1 MKVPVERAESE
12 IIIKKSRFI
21 AIAEKIDSLEQ
32 VKDIVRK
39 VREEH
44 PKANHVVHAAVAGK
58 SGTIYSSSDDKE
70 PKNTAGRPAL
80 EVLKGSKVTNIV
92 VCIVRYFG
100 GTLLGT
106 GGLVRAYS
114 KAAQEGLVKSRVIT
128 KNHGVLIEIGT
139 DYNGVGKLQYLFGQ
153 SNVPIMDS
161 QYTESVKM
169 QILVPAGEKEQIKKS
184 VTEATSGRASITDIK
199 ELYYAVSQGEY
210 LLFEN

>member
-80 EVLKGSKVTNIV
+80 EVLKGSQVTNII

-106 GGLVRAYS
+106 GGLVKAYGDAV
-114 KAAQEGLVKSRVIT
+114 KAVLENLKTEELREKETLVLNFSYEYYTLLKRLFE
-128 KNHGVLIEIGT
+128 KHGV
-139 DYNGVGKLQYLFGQ
+139 
-153 SNVPIMDS
+153 
-161 QYTESVKM
+161 
-169 QILVPAGEKEQIKKS
+169 
-184 VTEATSGRASITDIK
+184 SIDQEDFSTDIK
-199 ELYYAVSQGEY
+199 IRLTIDKEKKEDFTREALEIDPYISIE
-210 LLFEN
+210 

>member
-80 EVLKGSKVTNIV
+80 EVLKGSQVTNIV

-106 GGLVRAYS
+106 GGLVKAYGDAV
-114 KAAQEGLVKSRVIT
+114 KA
-128 KNHGVLIEIGT
+128 VLE
-139 DYNGVGKLQYLFGQ
+139 NLK
-153 SNVPIMDS
+153 
-161 QYTESVKM
+161 TEE
-169 QILVPAGEKEQIKKS
+169 LREKETLVLNFSYEYYTLLKRLFEKH
-184 VTEATSGRASITDIK
+184 GASIDQEDFSTDIK
-199 ELYYAVSQGEY
+199 IRLTIDKEKKEDFTMEAQEIDPYISIEQKERIL
-210 LLFEN
+210 

>member
-80 EVLKGSKVTNIV
+80 EVLKGSQVTNIV

-106 GGLVRAYS
+106 GGLVKAYGDAV
-114 KAAQEGLVKSRVIT
+114 KAVLENLKTEELREKETLVLNFSYEYYTLLKRLFE
-128 KNHGVLIEIGT
+128 KHGV
-139 DYNGVGKLQYLFGQ
+139 
-153 SNVPIMDS
+153 
-161 QYTESVKM
+161 
-169 QILVPAGEKEQIKKS
+169 
-184 VTEATSGRASITDIK
+184 SIDQEDFSTDIK
-199 ELYYAVSQGEY
+199 IRLTIDKEKKEDFTMEAQEIDPYISKEQKERIL
-210 LLFEN
+210 

>member
-80 EVLKGSKVTNIV
+80 EVLKGSQVTNII

-106 GGLVRAYS
+106 GGLVKAYGDAV
-114 KAAQEGLVKSRVIT
+114 KAVLENLKTEELREKETLVLNFSYEYYTLLKRLFE
-128 KNHGVLIEIGT
+128 KHGV
-139 DYNGVGKLQYLFGQ
+139 
-153 SNVPIMDS
+153 
-161 QYTESVKM
+161 
-169 QILVPAGEKEQIKKS
+169 
-184 VTEATSGRASITDIK
+184 SINQEDFSTDIK
-199 ELYYAVSQGEY
+199 IRLTIDKEKKEDFTMEAQEIDPYISIEQKERIL
-210 LLFEN
+210 

>member
-106 GGLVRAYS
+106 GGLVKAYGDAV
-114 KAAQEGLVKSRVIT
+114 KA
-128 KNHGVLIEIGT
+128 VLE
-139 DYNGVGKLQYLFGQ
+139 NLK
-153 SNVPIMDS
+153 
-161 QYTESVKM
+161 TEELK
-169 QILVPAGEKEQIKKS
+169 EKETLVLNFSYEYYTLLKRLFEKH
-184 VTEATSGRASITDIK
+184 GASIDQEDFSTDIK
-199 ELYYAVSQGEY
+199 IRLTIDKEKKEDFTMEAQEIDPYISIEQKERIL
-210 LLFEN
+210 

>member
-58 SGTIYSSSDDKE
+58 CGTIYSSSDDKE

-106 GGLVRAYS
+106 GGLVKAYGDAV
-114 KAAQEGLVKSRVIT
+114 KAVLENLKTEELKEKETLVLNFSYEYYTLLKRLFE
-128 KNHGVLIEIGT
+128 KHGV
-139 DYNGVGKLQYLFGQ
+139 
-153 SNVPIMDS
+153 
-161 QYTESVKM
+161 
-169 QILVPAGEKEQIKKS
+169 
-184 VTEATSGRASITDIK
+184 SIDQEDFSTDIK
-199 ELYYAVSQGEY
+199 IRLTIDKEKKEDFTMEAQEIDPYISIEQKERIL
-210 LLFEN
+210 

>member
-106 GGLVRAYS
+106 GGLVKAYGDAV
-114 KAAQEGLVKSRVIT
+114 KAVLENLKTEELREKETLVLNFSYEYYTLLKRLFE
-128 KNHGVLIEIGT
+128 KHGV
-139 DYNGVGKLQYLFGQ
+139 
-153 SNVPIMDS
+153 
-161 QYTESVKM
+161 
-169 QILVPAGEKEQIKKS
+169 
-184 VTEATSGRASITDIK
+184 SIDQEDFSTDIK
-199 ELYYAVSQGEY
+199 IRLTIDKEKKEDFTREALEIDPYISIE
-210 LLFEN
+210 

>member
-106 GGLVRAYS
+106 GGLVKAYGDAV
-114 KAAQEGLVKSRVIT
+114 KA
-128 KNHGVLIEIGT
+128 VLE
-139 DYNGVGKLQYLFGQ
+139 NLK
-153 SNVPIMDS
+153 
-161 QYTESVKM
+161 TEE
-169 QILVPAGEKEQIKKS
+169 LREKETLVLNFSYEYYTLLKRLFEKH
-184 VTEATSGRASITDIK
+184 GASIDQEDFNTDIK
-199 ELYYAVSQGEY
+199 IRLTIDKEKKEDFTMEAQEIDPYISIEQKERIL
-210 LLFEN
+210 

>member
-106 GGLVRAYS
+106 GGLVKAYGDAV
-114 KAAQEGLVKSRVIT
+114 KA
-128 KNHGVLIEIGT
+128 VLE
-139 DYNGVGKLQYLFGQ
+139 NLK
-153 SNVPIMDS
+153 
-161 QYTESVKM
+161 TEE
-169 QILVPAGEKEQIKKS
+169 LREKETLVLNFSYEYYTLLKRLFEKH
-184 VTEATSGRASITDIK
+184 GASIDQEDFSTDIK
-199 ELYYAVSQGEY
+199 IRLTIDKEKKEDFTMEAQEIDPYISIEQKERIL
-210 LLFEN
+210 

>member
-80 EVLKGSKVTNIV
+80 EVLKGAKVTNIV

-106 GGLVRAYS
+106 GGLVKAYGDAV
-114 KAAQEGLVKSRVIT
+114 KAVLENLKTEELREKETLVLNFSYEYYTLLKRLFE
-128 KNHGVLIEIGT
+128 KHGV
-139 DYNGVGKLQYLFGQ
+139 
-153 SNVPIMDS
+153 
-161 QYTESVKM
+161 
-169 QILVPAGEKEQIKKS
+169 
-184 VTEATSGRASITDIK
+184 SIDQEDFSTDIK
-199 ELYYAVSQGEY
+199 IRLTIDKEKKEDFTMEAQEIDPYISIEQKERIL
-210 LLFEN
+210 

>member
-80 EVLKGSKVTNIV
+80 EVLKGSQMTNIV

-106 GGLVRAYS
+106 GS
-114 KAAQEGLVKSRVIT
+114 LVKAYGDAVKAVLENLKTEELKEKETLVLNFSYEYYTLLKRLFE
-128 KNHGVLIEIGT
+128 KHGV
-139 DYNGVGKLQYLFGQ
+139 
-153 SNVPIMDS
+153 
-161 QYTESVKM
+161 
-169 QILVPAGEKEQIKKS
+169 
-184 VTEATSGRASITDIK
+184 SIDQEDFSTDIK
-199 ELYYAVSQGEY
+199 IRLTIDKEKKEDFTMEAQEIDPYISIEQKERIL
-210 LLFEN
+210 

>member
-106 GGLVRAYS
+106 GGLVKAYGDAV
-114 KAAQEGLVKSRVIT
+114 KAVLENLKTEELKEKETLVLNFSYEYYTLLKRLFE
-128 KNHGVLIEIGT
+128 KHGV
-139 DYNGVGKLQYLFGQ
+139 
-153 SNVPIMDS
+153 
-161 QYTESVKM
+161 
-169 QILVPAGEKEQIKKS
+169 
-184 VTEATSGRASITDIK
+184 SIDQEDFSTDIK
-199 ELYYAVSQGEY
+199 IRLTIHKEKKEDFTMEAQEIDPYISIEQKERIL
-210 LLFEN
+210 